1 MRGFI
6 MAMMAVW
13 ALAATPDAN
22 FAAEF
27 GGKKT
32 KIINSDGQEIGE
44 ATVTESSSG
53 VLIRLQLQRHPAK
66 IAAGAHA
73 FHIHEVGE
81 CAPPFKSAGAHW
93 NPTKKKHG
101 FLDKQGAH
109 VGDLPN
115 IHVPENSP
123 LTVEMVIPQVSLSGG
138 KTSLIRRR
146 RLCARD
152 SPRSRGLQERSGG
165 RFRRS
170 HRVRGGGGL
179 EEVARDGGA

>member
-109 VGDLPN
+109 VGYLPN

-123 LTVEMVIPQVSLSGG
+123 LTVEMVIPQLSLSGG
-138 KTSLIRRR
+138 KTSLIDADGFALVIHQGADDYRSDPAGDSGDRIA
-146 RLCARD
+146 CAAVEG
-152 SPRSRGLQERSGG
+152 SKK
-165 RFRRS
+165 
-170 HRVRGGGGL
+170 
-179 EEVARDGGA
+179 

>member
-66 IAAGAHA
+66 IASGAHA

-123 LTVEMVIPQVSLSGG
+123 LTVEMVIPQLSLSGG
-138 KTSLIRRR
+138 KTSLIDADGFALVIHQGADDYRSDPAGGSGDRIA
-146 RLCARD
+146 CAAVEG
-152 SPRSRGLQERSGG
+152 SKK
-165 RFRRS
+165 
-170 HRVRGGGGL
+170 
-179 EEVARDGGA
+179 

>member
-13 ALAATPDAN
+13 ALAAGPAPN
-22 FAAEF
+22 FAADL
-27 GGKKT
+27 GGKKI
-32 KIINSDGQEIGE
+32 KIINSDGQEVGE

-53 VLIRLQLQRHPAK
+53 VLIRLQLQRNPAK
-66 IAAGAHA
+66 IAPGVHA
-73 FHIHEVGE
+73 FHIHEVGD

-123 LTVEMVIPQVSLSGG
+123 LTVEMVLPQASLSGG
-138 KTSLIRRR
+138 KTSLIDADGFALVIHQGADDYRSDPAGDSGDRIA
-146 RLCARD
+146 CAAVEG
-152 SPRSRGLQERSGG
+152 SKK
-165 RFRRS
+165 
-170 HRVRGGGGL
+170 
-179 EEVARDGGA
+179 

>member
-138 KTSLIRRR
+138 KRSLIDADGFALVIHQGADDYRSDPAGDSGDRIA
-146 RLCARD
+146 CAAVEG
-152 SPRSRGLQERSGG
+152 SKK
-165 RFRRS
+165 
-170 HRVRGGGGL
+170 
-179 EEVARDGGA
+179 

>member
-13 ALAATPDAN
+13 ALAAKPAPN

-27 GGKKT
+27 GGKKI
-32 KIINSDGQEIGE
+32 KIINSDCHEIGE

-53 VLIRLQLQRHPAK
+53 VLICLQLQRNPAK
-66 IAAGAHA
+66 IAPGVHA

-81 CAPPFKSAGAHW
+81 CAPPFKSPGAHW

-101 FLDKQGAH
+101 FLEKQGAH

-115 IHVPENSP
+115 IHVPEKKQP
-123 LTVEMVIPQVSLSGG
+123 ID
-138 KTSLIRRR
+138 R
-146 RLCARD
+146 
-152 SPRSRGLQERSGG
+152 
-165 RFRRS
+165 
-170 HRVRGGGGL
+170 
-179 EEVARDGGA
+179 RDGENNVRRFSSLV

>member
-66 IAAGAHA
+66 IAAGVHA

-123 LTVEMVIPQVSLSGG
+123 LTVEMVMPQVSLSGG
-138 KTSLIRRR
+138 KTSLIDADGFALVIHQGADDYRSDPAGDSGDRIA
-146 RLCARD
+146 CAAVEG
-152 SPRSRGLQERSGG
+152 SKK
-165 RFRRS
+165 
-170 HRVRGGGGL
+170 
-179 EEVARDGGA
+179 

>member
-13 ALAATPDAN
+13 VLAAAPASN
-22 FAAEF
+22 FAAEL
-27 GGKKT
+27 GGKKI

-53 VLIRLQLQRHPAK
+53 VLIRLQLERNPAK
-66 IAAGAHA
+66 VAPGVHA

-81 CAPPFKSAGAHW
+81 CVPPFKSAGAHW

-115 IHVPENSP
+115 IHVPENNP

-138 KTSLIRRR
+138 KTSLIDADGFALVIHQGADDYRSDPAGDSGDRIA
-146 RLCARD
+146 CAAIEG
-152 SPRSRGLQERSGG
+152 SKK
-165 RFRRS
+165 
-170 HRVRGGGGL
+170 
-179 EEVARDGGA
+179 

>member
-32 KIINSDGQEIGE
+32 KIINSDGQEIDE

-123 LTVEMVIPQVSLSGG
+123 LTVEMVIPQLSLSGG
-138 KTSLIRRR
+138 KTSLIDADGFALVIHQGADDYRSDPAGDSGDRIA
-146 RLCARD
+146 CAAVEG
-152 SPRSRGLQERSGG
+152 SKK
-165 RFRRS
+165 
-170 HRVRGGGGL
+170 
-179 EEVARDGGA
+179 